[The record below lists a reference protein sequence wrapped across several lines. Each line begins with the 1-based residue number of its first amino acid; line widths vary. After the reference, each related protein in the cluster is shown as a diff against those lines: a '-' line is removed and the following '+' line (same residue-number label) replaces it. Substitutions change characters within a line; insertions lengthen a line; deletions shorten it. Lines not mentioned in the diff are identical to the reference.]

1 MPIHMAEERKRELV
15 QTENVTLNGEPA
27 KIAGY
32 KLDFANVRQ
41 LDGPIVAEFAWQ
53 TVERI
58 VNNGG
63 NFRA

>member
-1 MPIHMAEERKRELV
+1 MPIPMPLAQKRALCDAE
-15 QTENVTLNGEPA
+15 VTLNGERA
-27 KIAGY
+27 TISGC
-32 KLDFANVRQ
+32 LNDFATVTQ
-41 LDGPIVAEFAWQ
+41 LPNGLRAEFAWQ